1 MRIGQSKITVF
12 KACRKIG
19 QQLQF
24 MHTGNLLKK
33 RIFNIIRDC
42 IASSCRVKCILRESE
57 SIVWRSYFLSEI
69 GQCMVHMQPRL
80 PTGA

>member
-1 MRIGQSKITVF
+1 MPQNRSTVAIYAYW
-12 KACRKIG
+12 KPV
-19 QQLQF
+19 
-24 MHTGNLLKK
+24 KK
-33 RIFNIIRDC
+33 RIFNIIRDG